1 MAGIIK
7 AHVDHNVDTAVDHRD
22 QDLEIVMDAIP
33 EGKLN
38 NHASFQRRNIGNI
51 LSITDHHQDVV
62 LEIKAWMMKECVKL
76 RNVGL
81 FM

>member
-7 AHVDHNVDTAVDHRD
+7 AHVDHNVDTVVDHRD

-33 EGKLN
+33 EGKLRITTW
-38 NHASFQRRNIGNI
+38 QRTNIVNV